1 MQQMPSGAINHTL
14 EWPQNKSRA
23 CKIAA
28 PTTGTQKIS
37 IQNIAKC
44 LGVIFREVRSS
55 SQSVQMKHIHFNYWP
70 HHREVR
76 FAAWVIKMALLIS
89 PNVYQ
94 PSSHYPTSL
103 IMQDPCLH
111 QCSFEQSLT
120 KCLCECLM
128 HNLTQTLNF
137 PAPTRYPGA
146 HPHQYVHNLDLH
158 KHPIWA
164 EAHFLRQ
171 LLKAPS
177 VAVSLGAPA
186 RPVWPLS
193 IRLKDQLIAPTP
205 GRKLTA
211 TFSHSTKSTLRSK
224 APFLFVQVTWEQF
237 LQK

>member
-1 MQQMPSGAINHTL
+1 
-14 EWPQNKSRA
+14 
-23 CKIAA
+23 
-28 PTTGTQKIS
+28 
-37 IQNIAKC
+37 
-44 LGVIFREVRSS
+44 
-55 SQSVQMKHIHFNYWP
+55 
-70 HHREVR
+70 
-76 FAAWVIKMALLIS
+76 MALLIS

-94 PSSHYPTSL
+94 PSSHYPASL

-120 KCLCECLM
+120 KCPCECLM
-128 HNLTQTLNF
+128 HNLTQTPKF
-137 PAPTRYPGA
+137 STPTRYPST
-146 HPHQYVHNLDLH
+146 HSCRYVHNLDLH

-164 EAHFLRQ
+164 EARFLRL

-193 IRLKDQLIAPTP
+193 IRFKDQLMAPTP
-205 GRKLTA
+205 GREVRQNLLA
-211 TFSHSTKSTLRSK
+211 TFSHNIQTTLRSK